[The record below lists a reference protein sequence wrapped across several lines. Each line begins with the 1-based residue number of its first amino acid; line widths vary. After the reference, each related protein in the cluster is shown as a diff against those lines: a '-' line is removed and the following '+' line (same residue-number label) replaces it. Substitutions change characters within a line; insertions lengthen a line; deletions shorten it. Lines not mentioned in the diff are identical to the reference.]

1 MYSIEDSD
9 ITLFGKILK
18 NEQEEDS
25 WLVTDNLKIN
35 VSELLAYYLSNKNH
49 FKSHTDIIYLTIYS
63 QPGVGPSDILNL
75 NCGNSNNNI
84 LQNLSTFNYNSNIN
98 KLINYNSINDLLS
111 YHSNDKKIIK
121 RKNI

>member
-49 FKSHTDIIYLTIYS
+49 YKSQTDII
-63 QPGVGPSDILNL
+63 
-75 NCGNSNNNI
+75 SNNT
-84 LQNLSTFNYNSNIN
+84 LYKQ
-98 KLINYNSINDLLS
+98 KKM
-111 YHSNDKKIIK
+111 KKI
-121 RKNI
+121 